1 MSAKIPLRFI
11 KIPPGSDIILLIT
24 AYSLIEYGRLLTF
37 KNQAYPASRG
47 DRIKVENFNNGKCA
61 NFCIISGINVGQ
73 CANRIRRFAQYPDR
87 F

>member
-24 AYSLIEYGRLLTF
+24 AYSLIEYGRLLT
-37 KNQAYPASRG
+37 PASRG